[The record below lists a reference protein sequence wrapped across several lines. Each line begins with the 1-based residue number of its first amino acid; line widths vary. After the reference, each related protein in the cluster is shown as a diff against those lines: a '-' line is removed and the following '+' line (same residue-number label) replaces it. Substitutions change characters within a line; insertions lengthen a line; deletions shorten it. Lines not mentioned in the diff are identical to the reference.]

1 MRDTWCIYKPEE
13 MPANFVMILAGIPSE
28 SDDYNDDDVLA
39 EEKKMRGGLS
49 VACLFKSDPS
59 F

>member
-28 SDDYNDDDVLA
+28 SDDYDDDDDVLA
-39 EEKKMRGGLS
+39 EEKKMGGRLC
-49 VACLFKSDPS
+49 VACLFKGDL
-59 F
+59 